1 VLSSCSRLIDPAD
14 PQEILQK
21 NGVDPYVFVRFLTMM
36 AKAMVPIWL
45 VSWVVLLPV
54 NSVNTSTTGKTGLD
68 KYTFGN
74 VSAKDTY
81 RLWAHLVLD
90 YLFIGEPPFPSLD
103 LWWGM
108 LCSTPGWILFLI
120 WGEMRHWLVIRQK
133 HLINPGHSKLPQAN
147 TVLVTGISKGYMDE
161 AKLEQLFSHLPG
173 GVKRIWLNR

>member
-1 VLSSCSRLIDPAD
+1 
-14 PQEILQK
+14 
-21 NGVDPYVFVRFLTMM
+21 
-36 AKAMVPIWL
+36 
-45 VSWVVLLPV
+45 
-54 NSVNTSTTGKTGLD
+54 
-68 KYTFGN
+68 
-74 VSAKDTY
+74 
-81 RLWAHLVLD
+81 
-90 YLFIGEPPFPSLD
+90 
-103 LWWGM
+103 M